1 MRQHQKWGKI
11 KGALG
16 RFSACQDSFQTVG
29 LGLGEERRWVNIWN
43 DSKSSCFEKKKKEK
57 KNYFIFSPF
66 LLKYKKVY
74 ILCTTLKNQS

>member
-43 DSKSSCFEKKKKEK
+43 DSKSSCFEKKKERKEK
-57 KNYFIFSPF
+57 LFYFLSIFT
-66 LLKYKKVY
+66 K
-74 ILCTTLKNQS
+74 I

>member
-1 MRQHQKWGKI
+1 MRQRQKWGKI

-16 RFSACQDSFQTVG
+16 RFSACQDSFQTV
-29 LGLGEERRWVNIWN
+29 ERRWVNIWN
-43 DSKSSCFEKKKKEK
+43 DSKSSCFEKKKKNEK